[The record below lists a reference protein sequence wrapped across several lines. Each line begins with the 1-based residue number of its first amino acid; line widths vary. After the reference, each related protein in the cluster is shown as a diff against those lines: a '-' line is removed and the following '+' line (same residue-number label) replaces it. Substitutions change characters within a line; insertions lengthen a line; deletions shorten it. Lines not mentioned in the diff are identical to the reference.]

1 MKNNYYENIYLID
14 SEYSN
19 KLKIL
24 ELPFYNSVLFFM
36 IGNFT
41 IKVECS
47 QKSKVKL
54 DTKEKMIF
62 MPIKLQKIEKSILND
77 SVVSSK
83 NYRKNTNPNPRRN
96 LYPLKSQTDYNS
108 SINIINSMD
117 LSQSR
122 IESYKDINISE
133 ENSNNISIF
142 PANKNYHRSAK
153 DNISNDNTI
162 ISENPRNHS
171 FNPFR
176 KNGNRIQ
183 KISNLLGHIFDKKIE
198 QIRNKFSSTL

>member
-1 MKNNYYENIYLID
+1 
-14 SEYSN
+14 
-19 KLKIL
+19 
-24 ELPFYNSVLFFM
+24 
-36 IGNFT
+36 
-41 IKVECS
+41 
-47 QKSKVKL
+47 
-54 DTKEKMIF
+54 MIF

-83 NYRKNTNPNPRRN
+83 NYRKNTNPKRN

-198 QIRNKFSSTL
+198 QIRNNFSSTL